1 MTKVITTV
9 KDIEKAAKKAGITF
23 TAGKGSHAK
32 WTAPNGKSFAFA
44 AHGKECSFG
53 VAKKAWAFIE
63 GRYDAA
69 Y

>member
-1 MTKVITTV
+1 MKVTTTV
-9 KDIEKAAKKAGITF
+9 KTIVKAAKKAGIEMTS
-23 TAGKGSHAK
+23 GKGSHVK
-32 WTAPNGKSFAFA
+32 WTAPNGKSFSFA

-63 GRYDAA
+63 GRYESA

>member
-1 MTKVITTV
+1 MKVNTSV
-9 KDIEKAAKKAGITF
+9 KAINKAAKKAGIEMTS
-23 TAGKGSHAK
+23 GKGSRVK
-32 WTAPNGKSFAFA
+32 WTASNGKSFSFA
-44 AHGKECSFG
+44 AHGKEASFG